1 MMEQIIDTALQQFL
15 QHGIRKTTVQK
26 LITPLGISTKTFYKY
41 FADKEDILT
50 HCVLRHY
57 AELSR
62 RLSSLQG
69 ENRDPLLAM
78 VELWR
83 QAIVLD
89 FGVNHVFYHDLNY
102 YYPKIQDS
110 VLRKFSAKYI
120 RLLSELTASCIR
132 MGYFRKEIIPA
143 LVPKIIGILY
153 SSITRT
159 GEFKSLKLSTD
170 QLMQNTIDP
179 YIRGICSVK
188 GLKTLSKII

>member
-1 MMEQIIDTALQQFL
+1 
-15 QHGIRKTTVQK
+15 
-26 LITPLGISTKTFYKY
+26 
-41 FADKEDILT
+41 
-50 HCVLRHY
+50 VLRHY

-89 FGVNHVFYHDLNY
+89 FGVNHIFYHDLNY

-179 YIRGICSVK
+179 YIRGICTEK